1 MKTLLPI
8 VAVCGFAMPCHAEP
22 IQITEPLT
30 VQVVV
35 TVDNTAYC
43 SFEKAVCND
52 NDVVV
57 TEE

>member
-1 MKTLLPI
+1 MTRTLAIL
-8 VAVCGFAMPCHAEP
+8 ALLYAMPAYAEP
-22 IQITEPLT
+22 IQITETIT

-43 SFEKAVCND
+43 SFERRVCND

-57 TEE
+57 TEGE